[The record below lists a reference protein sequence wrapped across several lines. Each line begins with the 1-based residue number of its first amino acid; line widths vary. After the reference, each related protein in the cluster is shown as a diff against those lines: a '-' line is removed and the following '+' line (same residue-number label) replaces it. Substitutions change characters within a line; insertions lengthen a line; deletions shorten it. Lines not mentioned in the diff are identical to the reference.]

1 MYRVKWKTGGGPNED
16 GAEEGLNNAQWQIEG
31 DHERGD
37 EEWGLGIM
45 GER

>member
-1 MYRVKWKTGGGPNED
+1 MD
-16 GAEEGLNNAQWQIEG
+16 GSRAEEGLNSAQWQIEG